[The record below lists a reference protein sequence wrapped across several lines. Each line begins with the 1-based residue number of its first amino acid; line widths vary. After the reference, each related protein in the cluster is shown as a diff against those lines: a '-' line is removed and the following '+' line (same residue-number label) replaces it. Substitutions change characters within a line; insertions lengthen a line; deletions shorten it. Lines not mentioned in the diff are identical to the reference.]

1 MDYMKNRKYL
11 LICILGGAL
20 ITFTANA
27 QANYQLGRDYG
38 SLSKPLPIKQDGVVD
53 VIEIFWYGCGHCFNL
68 APVVSKWAKQ
78 KDSSV
83 NFKKMPVTW
92 GPVHQ
97 LHAKLF
103 YTIEAL
109 GIGETA
115 HSAVFTAI
123 HKEGNFL
130 ASDASIIDFL
140 EKLGMEKSET
150 IKYMNSFSVRQKVK
164 RAIEITKQF
173 KVTATPMM
181 FVDGQYR
188 VEAKGGS
195 SKMLKIVDYV
205 IKMQKPIS

>member
-1 MDYMKNRKYL
+1 MS
-11 LICILGGAL
+11 ILGCVL
-20 ITFTANA
+20 IILSGNI
-27 QANYQLGRDYG
+27 QANYKLGKDFG
-38 SLSKPLPIKQDGVVD
+38 SLARPLPVKQDGVVE
-53 VIEIFWYGCGHCFNL
+53 VIEVFWYGCGHCFNL
-68 APVVSKWAKQ
+68 APAVSKWSKQ

-83 NFKKMPVTW
+83 NFQKMPVTW

-109 GIGETA
+109 GIGETG
-115 HSAVFTAI
+115 HTAVFTAI

-130 ASDASIIDFL
+130 SSDGAILDFL
-140 EKLGMEKSET
+140 EKLGMDRSET

-164 RAIEITKQF
+164 RAIEISKQF

-188 VEAKGGS
+188 IEAKGGS
-195 SKMLKIVDYV
+195 SKMLKVVDHV
-205 IKMQKPIS
+205 IELQKPIS

>member
-1 MDYMKNRKYL
+1 MS
-11 LICILGGAL
+11 ILGCTL
-20 ITFTANA
+20 IILSGNI
-27 QANYQLGRDYG
+27 QANYKLGKDFG
-38 SLSKPLPIKQDGVVD
+38 SLARPLPVKQDGVVE
-53 VIEIFWYGCGHCFNL
+53 VIEVFWYGCGHCFNL
-68 APVVSKWAKQ
+68 APAVSKWSKQ

-83 NFKKMPVTW
+83 NFQKMPVTW

-109 GIGETA
+109 GIGETG
-115 HSAVFTAI
+115 HTAVFTAI
-123 HKEGNFL
+123 QKEGNFL
-130 ASDASIIDFL
+130 SSDGAILDFL
-140 EKLGMEKSET
+140 EKLGMDRSET

-164 RAIEITKQF
+164 RAIEISKQF

-195 SKMLKIVDYV
+195 SKMLKVVDHV
-205 IKMQKPIS
+205 IELQKPIS

>member
-1 MDYMKNRKYL
+1 MDYMKKNKYL
-11 LICILGGAL
+11 FMSILGCVL
-20 ITFTANA
+20 IILSGNI
-27 QANYQLGRDYG
+27 QANYKLGKDFG
-38 SLSKPLPIKQDGVVD
+38 SLARPLPVKQDGVVE
-53 VIEIFWYGCGHCFNL
+53 VIEVFWYGCGHCFNL
-68 APVVSKWAKQ
+68 APAVSKWSKQ

-83 NFKKMPVTW
+83 NFQKMPVTW

-109 GIGETA
+109 GIGETG
-115 HSAVFTAI
+115 HTAVFTAI

-130 ASDASIIDFL
+130 SSDGAILDFL
-140 EKLGMEKSET
+140 EKLGMDRSET

-164 RAIEITKQF
+164 RAIEISKQF

-195 SKMLKIVDYV
+195 SKMLKVVDHV
-205 IKMQKPIS
+205 IELQKPIS

>member
-1 MDYMKNRKYL
+1 MKNRKYL

-195 SKMLKIVDYV
+195 SKMLKVVDYV
-205 IKMQKPIS
+205 IEMQKPIS

>member
-1 MDYMKNRKYL
+1 MS
-11 LICILGGAL
+11 ILGCVL
-20 ITFTANA
+20 IILSGNI
-27 QANYQLGRDYG
+27 QANYKLGKDFG
-38 SLSKPLPIKQDGVVD
+38 SLARPLPVKQDGVVE
-53 VIEIFWYGCGHCFNL
+53 VIEVFWYGCGHCFNL
-68 APVVSKWAKQ
+68 APAVSSWSKK

-83 NFKKMPVTW
+83 NFQKMPVTW

-109 GIGETA
+109 GIGETG
-115 HSAVFTAI
+115 HTAVFTAI

-130 ASDASIIDFL
+130 SSDGAILDFL
-140 EKLGMEKSET
+140 EKLGIDRSET

-164 RAIEITKQF
+164 RAIEISKQF

-195 SKMLKIVDYV
+195 SKMLKVVDHV
-205 IKMQKPIS
+205 IELQKPIS

>member
-1 MDYMKNRKYL
+1 M
-11 LICILGGAL
+11 CILGCAL
-20 ITFTANA
+20 IISSGNI
-27 QANYQLGRDYG
+27 QANYKLGKDFG
-38 SLSKPLPIKQDGVVD
+38 SLARPLPVKQDGVVE
-53 VIEIFWYGCGHCFNL
+53 VIEVFWYGCGHCFNL
-68 APVVSKWAKQ
+68 APAVSKWSKQ

-83 NFKKMPVTW
+83 NFQKMPVTW

-109 GIGETA
+109 GIGETG
-115 HSAVFTAI
+115 HTAVFTAI

-130 ASDASIIDFL
+130 SSDGAILDFL
-140 EKLGMEKSET
+140 EKLGMDRSET

-164 RAIEITKQF
+164 RAIEISKQF

-195 SKMLKIVDYV
+195 SKMLKVVDHV
-205 IKMQKPIS
+205 IELQKPIS